1 MPRRKDK
8 LRPLGLAVTIHR
20 GDDHSPVDCTVIDIS
35 DKGARL
41 RVPTTDDIPDHFT
54 LIFAGANKVRRRC
67 TVVWRKPGE
76 IGVQITEK
84 R

>member
-8 LRPLGLAVTIHR
+8 LRPLGLVATIRR
-20 GDDHSPVDCTVIDIS
+20 GKDHSLVDCTIVDIS
-35 DKGARL
+35 DEGARL
-41 RVPTTDDIPDHFT
+41 LVPTTDDIPDQFT

-67 TVVWRKPGE
+67 SVIWRKPGE
-76 IGVQITEK
+76 MGVRITNK